1 MTPARDVLPGALEG
15 CDGVLLTGGED
26 VDPAIYEAADRHPTV
41 TVDRARD
48 DYEIALTRAALERG
62 LPILAICRGVQLLN
76 VVGGGTLVQDLP
88 SERPGALPHRPG
100 GAADAL
106 AHDVVV
112 TAGTTLEVLLGEH
125 LDASHAVAVNSR
137 HHQSVQEVAPGFCV
151 SAVARD
157 GVIEAIEQ
165 AGPGF
170 CLGVQWH
177 PENFWRSGT
186 FAELFRGL
194 IAAAKAR

>member
-1 MTPARDVLPGALEG
+1 VK
-15 CDGVLLTGGED
+15 
-26 VDPAIYEAADRHPTV
+26 
-41 TVDRARD
+41 
-48 DYEIALTRAALERG
+48 
-62 LPILAICRGVQLLN
+62 
-76 VVGGGTLVQDLP
+76 
-88 SERPGALPHRPG
+88 
-100 GAADAL
+100 
-106 AHDVVV
+106 
-112 TAGTTLEVLLGEH
+112 
-125 LDASHAVAVNSR
+125 
-137 HHQSVQEVAPGFCV
+137 EVAPGFCV

>member
-1 MTPARDVLPGALEG
+1 
-15 CDGVLLTGGED
+15 

-88 SERPGALPHRPG
+88 SERPDALPHRPG